1 MKHPRRM
8 DHVDSTIDLRK
19 RVVAMETGA
28 HPFPVTPGGYGR
40 NTLWGQLTPPPG
52 VTADDPVTDGILW
65 RLRSDVVFFKTVG
78 AGWRVG
84 ATAVVV
90 VSCGG
95 PARPRAVYRF
105 QATIDGAPV
114 VLRVD
119 PNGNAVIET
128 GPATGLLKLE
138 RGWPIG

>member
-1 MKHPRRM
+1 VRLRP
-8 DHVDSTIDLRK
+8 DTVDSFRDLRR
-19 RVVAMETGA
+19 RVRAMETGA

-52 VTADDPVTDGILW
+52 VTAPDPDLDGVLW
-65 RLRSDVVFFKTVG
+65 RLRSDVVYFKTVG
-78 AGWRVG
+78 AGWTVG
-84 ATAVVV
+84 PTAVVV

-105 QATIDGAPV
+105 QATVDGEPV

-119 PNGNAVIET
+119 PNGNARIET
-128 GPATGLLKLE
+128 GPPTGALKLE